1 MEKNQEYFRGV
12 SVIKIIFI
20 TFIIGLIFG
29 LMFFFVKGV
38 RAEDNETKKVVLKE
52 WTTQLLYDTTNACYE
67 GTIRWVLLTH
77 PSLLGQPP
85 NWRSQRQMIE
95 HCFCVMDR
103 IRKEIKIEDY
113 QKLVYDPVWTG
124 NTFMVK
130 AMECVK
136 EEKTLPSFFVIQGG
150 EDNKTVTVPKVITD
164 DNETEKVIPEKPED
178 SKDELPSQKPKESEE
193 DSTTIFQ
200 G

>member
-1 MEKNQEYFRGV
+1 MKTETKYFFKKV
-12 SVIKIIFI
+12 FI
-20 TFIIGLIFG
+20 VGLIFG
-29 LMFFFVKGV
+29 LIVFLMVFFVKGL
-38 RAEDNETKKVVLKE
+38 RAEDNETKRVVLKE

-85 NWRSQRQMIE
+85 NWKSQRQMIE

-136 EEKTLPSFFVIQGG
+136 EEKTLPSFFVIQGDEG
-150 EDNKTVTVPKVITD
+150 IKTTPIPKVKTN
-164 DNETEKVIPEKPED
+164 DNETKKVIPEKSED

>member
-1 MEKNQEYFRGV
+1 MKN
-12 SVIKIIFI
+12 ILIII
-20 TFIIGLIFG
+20 TLGI
-29 LMFFFVKGV
+29 LMFVSTSVEGV
-38 RAEDNETKKVVLKE
+38 DNKTKKVVLKE

-136 EEKTLPSFFVIQGG
+136 EEKTLPSFFVIQGDEGIKTTPIPKEKEIDNPVVVPDG
-150 EDNKTVTVPKVITD
+150 EA
-164 DNETEKVIPEKPED
+164 ED
-178 SKDELPSQKPKESEE
+178 SKEELPDQKQEESEG
-193 DSTTIFQ
+193 SPQTIFQ

>member
-1 MEKNQEYFRGV
+1 MKFNSYFKNEKLAKIVMGV
-12 SVIKIIFI
+12 LLFLIIMLVVGI
-20 TFIIGLIFG
+20 SSI
-29 LMFFFVKGV
+29 

-136 EEKTLPSFFVIQGG
+136 EEKTLPSFFVIQDK
-150 EDNKTVTVPKVITD
+150 EIKTTPIPKVKTD
-164 DNETEKVIPEKPED
+164 DNETKKVIPEKSED

>member
-1 MEKNQEYFRGV
+1 MKIVNYFKNEK
-12 SVIKIIFI
+12 SAKIIMGVLVFL
-20 TFIIGLIFG
+20 IILLVVGISAA
-29 LMFFFVKGV
+29 
-38 RAEDNETKKVVLKE
+38 RAEDNETKKIVLKE

-136 EEKTLPSFFVIQGG
+136 EEKTLPSFFVIQD
-150 EDNKTVTVPKVITD
+150 EEIKTTPIPKVITD
-164 DNETEKVIPEKPED
+164 DNETKKVIPEELED

>member
-1 MEKNQEYFRGV
+1 MEKKQEYFRGV
-12 SVIKIIFI
+12 SVIKITFI

-29 LMFFFVKGV
+29 LMVFFVKGV

-77 PSLLGQPP
+77 PSLLGKPP
-85 NWRSQRQMIE
+85 NWMSQRQMIE
-95 HCFCVMDR
+95 HCFCVMDK
-103 IRKEIKIEDY
+103 IRNEIPIEEY
-113 QKLVYDPVWTG
+113 QKKVYDQEWTG
-124 NTFMVK
+124 NTFMK
-130 AMECVK
+130 TALECVK
-136 EEKTLPSFFVIQGG
+136 EEKTLPSFFVIQGD
-150 EDNKTVTVPKVITD
+150 EDNKTITIPKVITD
-164 DNETEKVIPEKPED
+164 DNETKKVIPEKSED

>member
-1 MEKNQEYFRGV
+1 MEKKQEYFRGV
-12 SVIKIIFI
+12 SVIKIIFM
-20 TFIIGLIFG
+20 TFIIGFIFG

-85 NWRSQRQMIE
+85 NWKSQRQMIE

-136 EEKTLPSFFVIQGG
+136 EEKTLPSFFVIQGDEG
-150 EDNKTVTVPKVITD
+150 IKTTPIPKGKIDNPTVVPD
-164 DNETEKVIPEKPED
+164 GETEDSQEESPDQQQEESNGIPE
-178 SKDELPSQKPKESEE
+178 
-193 DSTTIFQ
+193 TIFQ

>member
-1 MEKNQEYFRGV
+1 MMKNILIIITLGV
-12 SVIKIIFI
+12 
-20 TFIIGLIFG
+20 
-29 LMFFFVKGV
+29 LMFVSTSVEGV
-38 RAEDNETKKVVLKE
+38 DNETKKIVLKE

-136 EEKTLPSFFVIQGG
+136 EEKTLPSFFVIQGDEG
-150 EDNKTVTVPKVITD
+150 IKTTPIPKVKTD
-164 DNETEKVIPEKPED
+164 DNETKKVIPEKSED

>member
-1 MEKNQEYFRGV
+1 MKTETKYFFKKV
-12 SVIKIIFI
+12 FI
-20 TFIIGLIFG
+20 VGLIFG
-29 LMFFFVKGV
+29 LIVFLMVFFVKGL
-38 RAEDNETKKVVLKE
+38 RAEDNETKRVVLKE

-113 QKLVYDPVWTG
+113 QKLVYDPKWTG

-136 EEKTLPSFFVIQGG
+136 EEKTLPSFFVIQGDEG
-150 EDNKTVTVPKVITD
+150 IKTTPIPKVKTD
-164 DNETEKVIPEKPED
+164 DNETKKVIPEKSED

>member
-1 MEKNQEYFRGV
+1 MKFNSYFKNEKLA
-12 SVIKIIFI
+12 KIIMSVLLFL
-20 TFIIGLIFG
+20 IIMLVAGIFV
-29 LMFFFVKGV
+29 VK
-38 RAEDNETKKVVLKE
+38 AEDNETKKVVLKE

-67 GTIRWVLLTH
+67 GTIRWVLLSH

-113 QKLVYDPVWTG
+113 QKQVFDPVWTG

-130 AMECVK
+130 AIECVK
-136 EEKTLPSFFVIQGG
+136 EEKTLPSFFVIRGDEG
-150 EDNKTVTVPKVITD
+150 IKTTPIPKVKTN
-164 DNETEKVIPEKPED
+164 DNETKKVIPEKSED